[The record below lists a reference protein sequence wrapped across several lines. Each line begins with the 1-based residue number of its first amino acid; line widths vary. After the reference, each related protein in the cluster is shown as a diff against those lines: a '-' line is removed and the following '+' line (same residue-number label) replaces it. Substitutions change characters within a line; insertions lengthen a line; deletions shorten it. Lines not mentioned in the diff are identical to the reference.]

1 MDEPSLV
8 AGLEFM
14 RSYDAGLSSIRYPRD
29 NVSDRFS
36 AAGCPPFVLGKA
48 RCLTP
53 AFAGLSTDM
62 AAPTPDVAVLAFG
75 TCALAAHE
83 AATELAQDLRVG
95 VWDARFAKPVD
106 ASLINELLARRVPII
121 TVEDHSIVG
130 GFGTAVLEAAASS
143 GYPVQ
148 SITRLGLPDSWIYQ
162 DSRSRQLAEAG
173 IDRSGLAAAIRGAA
187 NVESRAFAK

>member
-1 MDEPSLV
+1 M
-8 AGLEFM
+8 
-14 RSYDAGLSSIRYPRD
+14 
-29 NVSDRFS
+29 
-36 AAGCPPFVLGKA
+36 
-48 RCLTP
+48 
-53 AFAGLSTDM
+53 
-62 AAPTPDVAVLAFG
+62 
-75 TCALAAHE
+75 
-83 AATELAQDLRVG
+83 G